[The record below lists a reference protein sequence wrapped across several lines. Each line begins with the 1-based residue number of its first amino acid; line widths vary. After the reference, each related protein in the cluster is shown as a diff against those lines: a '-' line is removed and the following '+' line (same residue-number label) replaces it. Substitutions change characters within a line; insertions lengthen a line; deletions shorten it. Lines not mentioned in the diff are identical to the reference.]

1 MAAGRRCW
9 PLVLAALLV
18 ASVACGSRYG
28 LKPPISRDT
37 IEKAPVGL
45 DIEVS
50 SFSWAYQS
58 GGYLFIKGQA
68 LNNSGRAHSDLN
80 LFAMLF
86 DEDGRGVA
94 LGEARL
100 SPSTLEPGQTAAFQ
114 LKAAA
119 SRPRGIKYLRLLTH
133 IKSGL

>member
-1 MAAGRRCW
+1 MLAGRSRW
-9 PLVLAALLV
+9 ALLLAALLAV
-18 ASVACGSRYG
+18 SAACGSRYG

-45 DIEVS
+45 NIEAS
-50 SFSWAYQS
+50 QFSWAYQS
-58 GGYLFIKGQA
+58 GGYLLIEGQA
-68 LNNSGRAHSDLN
+68 VNKSGRSHSDLN

-86 DEDGRGVA
+86 DEEGRGVA

-100 SPSTLEPGQTAAFQ
+100 SPSTLEPGQTASFQ
-114 LKAAA
+114 LKVAS